1 MSLALI
7 QRVKD
12 LEATVASL
20 ESKPTLSEETLELI
34 EFCKT
39 LRERFT
45 KLEMQY
51 RAMNARLSKGKKE
64 NDW

>member
-12 LEATVASL
+12 LEAKVAEKSAL
-20 ESKPTLSEETLELI
+20 PPDMVELF

-51 RAMNARLSKGKKE
+51 RALNARLSRGKKE
-64 NDW
+64 E

>member
-12 LEATVASL
+12 LEARVATVEAH
-20 ESKPTLSEETLELI
+20 KPTLSVETLELL

-51 RAMNARLSKGKKE
+51 RALNARLSKGKKE
-64 NDW
+64 E

>member
-12 LEATVASL
+12 VEERVSVLEATKLDPQFLALL
-20 ESKPTLSEETLELI
+20 ED
-34 EFCKT
+34 CRT

-51 RAMNARLSKGKKE
+51 RALNARVSKGKKE
-64 NDW
+64 E

>member
-12 LEATVASL
+12 LEARVSTVEAH
-20 ESKPTLSEETLELI
+20 KPTLSVETLELL

-51 RAMNARLSKGKKE
+51 RALNARLSKGKKE
-64 NDW
+64 E